1 MDQPDRPYPFPLTI
15 PPGGFATVRGTK
27 QHQELLA
34 RVLGRQQEALVGV
47 RLAVADLDPARPK
60 AGGPVLM
67 VELDGITVGAV
78 SAKDSALRVPIVR
91 QLTDMGRDA
100 LALARV
106 RPSSGQQGGLICS
119 VSAFTIEPPTV
130 VS

>member
-1 MDQPDRPYPFPLTI
+1 MTTDPGSSGFDREKVERLDHRASVLAPVTLGMIFGLLLLTF
-15 PPGGFATVRGTK
+15 G
-27 QHQELLA
+27 
-34 RVLGRQQEALVGV
+34 
-47 RLAVADLDPARPK
+47 
-60 AGGPVLM
+60 
-67 VELDGITVGAV
+67 

-119 VSAFTIEPPTV
+119 VSAFTIEPPTL